1 MPEKPGRRAG
11 TPRRRNASSGAA
23 LLARLYD
30 LDLAG
35 DEGSD
40 PGDLDLYLALAA
52 QLEGPILEL
61 AAGSGRIVV
70 PLAAAGHAVVGVD
83 RDAAMLARARAAWA
97 GADKGRARGSL
108 ELVEADL
115 RSVEL
120 GARFDLV
127 ILALNGLL
135 LMGNANDQQ
144 AALSAMARH
153 LRPGHGRAV
162 VDVWLPGP
170 DDLAAYDGRLVDEWQ
185 RPDPESGD
193 VVAKLSSARFEPAT
207 AEVELVTLF
216 DSWPAGG
223 GPLTRVA
230 RTDRMRLLGPAE
242 LAGMAAAAGLRTEQ
256 LAGDYGLSPF
266 GPGAERVVLV
276 AGLV

>member
-1 MPEKPGRRAG
+1 MPE
-11 TPRRRNASSGAA
+11 TPRRRRAPSAAAS
-23 LLARLYD
+23 LARLYD

-35 DEGSD
+35 DPGDE

-52 QLEGPILEL
+52 QVEGPILEL
-61 AAGSGRIVV
+61 AVGSGRIAV

-83 RDAAMLARARAAWA
+83 RDAAMLARARTAWSAAPKT
-97 GADKGRARGSL
+97 KGRGSL
-108 ELVEADL
+108 DLVKADL

-144 AALSAMARH
+144 AALAAMARH

-162 VDVWLPGP
+162 LDIALPSP
-170 DDLAAYDGRLVDEWQ
+170 DDLAAYDGRLVHEWQ
-185 RPDPESGD
+185 RTDPESGD
-193 VVAKLSSARFEPAT
+193 RVAKLSAARYEPAT

-216 DSWPAGG
+216 DAWPVAG
-223 GPLTRVA
+223 GPLTRA
-230 RTDRMRLLGPAE
+230 GRTDRMRLLGAVE
-242 LAGMAAAAGLRTEQ
+242 LTGMAAAAGLRTEQ